1 MESCKYLLR
10 IVTTSLSN
18 TIHTTHYDPVRL
30 SEPHVFNTITKEA
43 DFVLGLILFSYNC
56 YVQ

>member
-18 TIHTTHYDPVRL
+18 TIHTTHYDTVRL
-30 SEPHVFNTITKEA
+30 SEPHVFNTITNEA
-43 DFVLGLILFSYNC
+43 DFMLNEWISFLGTYFI
-56 YVQ
+56 